1 MLERMRDGKRVVLTA
16 GTFDILHLGHLDFL
30 KWAKTQGD
38 LLAVCVIGDRRTRR
52 RKGPGRPIVRE
63 DWRALMVSSLK
74 PVDLVFISNRRP
86 FEEPIIRAL
95 RPDVVVTTLD
105 EPTGEKKADFAS
117 YFRAKHPEIQLVM
130 RKRNSFRRKTST
142 KIIIEKVK
150 RI

>member
-1 MLERMRDGKRVVLTA
+1 
-16 GTFDILHLGHLDFL
+16 
-30 KWAKTQGD
+30 
-38 LLAVCVIGDRRTRR
+38 
-52 RKGPGRPIVRE
+52 
-63 DWRALMVSSLK
+63 MVSSLK